1 MHPEKDT
8 AEAFLLR
15 RAAKTGV
22 PITGSF
28 ELTPLCN
35 LNCKMCYVRMNRT
48 EQERISR
55 LQTAEEWTALAEKL
69 RDAGTLFLL
78 LTGGEPL
85 LYPAFRAVYLAVRKR
100 GMIVT
105 VNTNGTL
112 LNEDWAA
119 FFAKNP
125 PRRVNVTLYGASG
138 ETYKSLC
145 GDETGYAKAMRG
157 IQLLQAHG
165 VPVKVGVS
173 VVRQNRHDLETLF
186 QITKERNLEL
196 EPDTYMMSTESGQH
210 EARLSPEKSAALKQ
224 NEACAVCRLRPLCRA
239 CPASSLREG
248 GAFGTVPPYVC
259 AYTKALYRLLCAE
272 STAPEILKKGE
283 TVPHAQAL

>member
-48 EQERISR
+48 EQEKISR
-55 LQTAEEWTALAEKL
+55 LQTAEAWTALAEKL

-78 LTGGEPL
+78 PPGGEPL

-119 FFAKNP
+119 FF
-125 PRRVNVTLYGASG
+125 
-138 ETYKSLC
+138 C
-145 GDETGYAKAMRG
+145 
-157 IQLLQAHG
+157 
-165 VPVKVGVS
+165 
-173 VVRQNRHDLETLF
+173 
-186 QITKERNLEL
+186 
-196 EPDTYMMSTESGQH
+196 
-210 EARLSPEKSAALKQ
+210 EKSAAPR
-224 NEACAVCRLRPLCRA
+224 ERYAVRRKRRDLQVAVR
-239 CPASSLREG
+239 
-248 GAFGTVPPYVC
+248 
-259 AYTKALYRLLCAE
+259 
-272 STAPEILKKGE
+272 
-283 TVPHAQAL
+283 

>member
-1 MHPEKDT
+1 MYPEKDT

-28 ELTPLCN
+28 ELTPRCN

-48 EQERISR
+48 EQKKIRR

-78 LTGGEPL
+78 LTGRASRFW
-85 LYPAFRAVYLAVRKR
+85 YPAFRAVYLAVRKR

-125 PRRVNVTLYGASG
+125 PRRVNVTLYGR
-138 ETYKSLC
+138 K
-145 GDETGYAKAMRG
+145 R
-157 IQLLQAHG
+157 
-165 VPVKVGVS
+165 
-173 VVRQNRHDLETLF
+173 RDL
-186 QITKERNLEL
+186 QITVR
-196 EPDTYMMSTESGQH
+196 
-210 EARLSPEKSAALKQ
+210 
-224 NEACAVCRLRPLCRA
+224 
-239 CPASSLREG
+239 
-248 GAFGTVPPYVC
+248 
-259 AYTKALYRLLCAE
+259 
-272 STAPEILKKGE
+272 
-283 TVPHAQAL
+283 